1 MRGYQE
7 GDDLRR
13 IHWPSVARTGEL
25 MIRQDEASRR
35 ATGHGLRRQP
45 DVGARAGRTR
55 PAFERAVSVAA
66 SLGVL
71 LANAGF
77 ALRLA
82 SADHAAGTH
91 AGDRF
96 LDAMASLED
105 AQIPNLSAAM
115 TALRSRSSPETTL
128 VFVGAPPAPQELPT
142 LTRAAAGFGPR
153 LAVLDP
159 PRRPRVRAAQPP
171 RTAAAAARRKHRMTL
186 IRAGWDCIVLTPST
200 RLLDRW
206 HTPREHRLASNA

>member
-35 ATGHGLRRQP
+35 ASGMVFVDNRTSALG
-45 DVGARAGRTR
+45 RAYT
-55 PAFERAVSVAA
+55 PAFERAISVAA

-82 SADHAAGTH
+82 SADRASATH

-105 AQIPNLSAAM
+105 AQIPNLSTAM
-115 TALRSRSSPETTL
+115 TAMRSGSSPETTL

-142 LTRAAAGFGPR
+142 AHPGRGRLRPAPGGPR
-153 LAVLDP
+153 P
-159 PRRPRVRAAQPP
+159 PRRPRERAAQPP
-171 RTAAAAARRKHRMTL
+171 
-186 IRAGWDCIVLTPST
+186 
-200 RLLDRW
+200 
-206 HTPREHRLASNA
+206 

>member
-35 ATGHGLRRQP
+35 ASGMVFVDNRTPALGQAHG
-45 DVGARAGRTR
+45 

-77 ALRLA
+77 ALRFGERRPGGRDPRA
-82 SADHAAGTH
+82 S
-91 AGDRF
+91 DRF
-96 LDAMASLED
+96 LDAMAGLED
-105 AQIPNLSAAM
+105 AQREPSARAD
-115 TALRSRSSPETTL
+115 ALRRGRRPRRRSCSC
-128 VFVGAPPAPQELPT
+128 GAPPAPQELPT
-142 LTRAAAGFGPR
+142 LPGPR
-153 LAVLDP
+153 PGSGPGSLS
-159 PRRPRVRAAQPP
+159 
-171 RTAAAAARRKHRMTL
+171 
-186 IRAGWDCIVLTPST
+186 WSTPST
-200 RLLDRW
+200 PQFAPPSR
-206 HTPREHRLASNA
+206 REQLRGRATQAS